1 MISTS
6 TVATHNKTALL
17 NLMNDYF
24 YQIAMHNRKRVP
36 QEYDLTMDFYNFIR
50 LHIAEQQVG
59 AQPAKL
65 RLKAVLPN
73 KKDRILFFNYCLSTF
88 FHKPVSDVVRAQYNN
103 LQEMGLVLY
112 PLKGV
117 KEVKLVSSK
126 DFTIRLKKL
135 ENNLLGIET
144 CYKKLTKGQRIFEPV
159 AIAGYLLNLR
169 SLQILCDEEAV
180 SLLFVEDEV
189 MDTVEGKGFLMNNL
203 GDVLLTDIDAFAAYE
218 KLPDM
223 KRIQLLWHLF
233 NYPAVMEKFI
243 RAEDFPDIDL

>member
-1 MISTS
+1 MIKTS
-6 TVATHNKTALL
+6 TIATHNKTALL

-36 QEYDLTMDFYNFIR
+36 QEYDLIMDFYNFIR
-50 LHIAEQQVG
+50 QHIAEQQVG

-65 RLKAVLPN
+65 RLKTVLPN

-88 FHKPVSDVVRAQYNN
+88 FHRPVSDVVRAQYNN
-103 LQEMGLVLY
+103 LQETGLVLY
-112 PLKGV
+112 PLKDV
-117 KEVKLVSSK
+117 MEVKLVSSK

-144 CYKKLTKGQRIFEPV
+144 CYKKLTNGQCILEPV
-159 AIAGYLLNLR
+159 DIAGYLLNLR
-169 SLQILCDEEAV
+169 SLQISFDEESV
-180 SLLFVEDEV
+180 SFLFVEEEV
-189 MDTVEGKGFLMNNL
+189 VDTVEGKGFLMNNL
-203 GDVLLTDIDAFAAYE
+203 GDVLLTDIDAFTSHE

-233 NYPAVMEKFI
+233 NYPAVVEKII